1 MSASEGGGGST
12 YGRSLD
18 PLYRRLPHGPHHL
31 GHKQVITNQRA
42 RLYGAMVE
50 AVAASGYE
58 GASVRQV
65 VALAGVSRRS
75 FYELF
80 ANKQE
85 CFLATFDVIAARGL
99 SAVRRAYRD
108 SEGDLEDRLAAGFQ
122 AFAEGAQSNW
132 KEARLTIV
140 EAQTVV
146 PAGLERLLAAAGRY
160 ERMLFSSFALTP
172 EASPLPMPVVRGI
185 VGGLQA
191 AMSTCLREGQASEL
205 PTVAEEMLRWTLSF
219 QPTDTSAAKLIATR
233 VLQRMPEDSASRH
246 GSDEVS
252 VAAQEDRERLLHH
265 ALRLALIDDYKELSA
280 PQIAEEADVPIDRF
294 FELFADKNACF
305 LAALDTLG
313 NELLDLA
320 ADPGLLHG
328 DWPRAVRRVIRELML
343 YLGRRPLSTQT
354 IAAGAFAAGPQAA
367 QRMRDIGRSLTT
379 LLVEG
384 APHPAESAIALE
396 GIRGAIGHTIRGQV
410 ASGEIDRL
418 PAQSDYLAYVVLAP
432 FIGANAAAE
441 IVTEDQPQQPQPE
454 RR

>member
-1 MSASEGGGGST
+1 MSASEGGGGS
-12 YGRSLD
+12 YGRSPD
-18 PLYRRLPHGPHHL
+18 PMYERLPHGPHHL
-31 GHKQVITNQRA
+31 GHNQVTSNQRA

-85 CFLATFDVIAARGL
+85 CFLATFDVIAARGV
-99 SAVRRAYRD
+99 SGVRRAYRD
-108 SEGDLEDRLAAGFQ
+108 SDGDLEDRLAAAFQ
-122 AFAEGAQSNW
+122 AFAEGVQANW
-132 KEARLTIV
+132 KESRLTIV

-146 PAGLERLLAAAGRY
+146 PAGLERLLATTARY
-160 ERMLFSSFALTP
+160 EQLLYSSFALTA
-172 EASPLPMPVVRGI
+172 EASPLPMPVVRCI
-185 VGGLQA
+185 VGGLHA
-191 AMSTCLREGQASEL
+191 ALSSCLREGQPSEL
-205 PTVAEEMLRWTLSF
+205 PALAAEMLQWTLLF
-219 QPTDTSAAKLIATR
+219 EPTETSAAREVATGIPE
-233 VLQRMPEDSASRH
+233 RMPEQDASGH
-246 GSDEVS
+246 GSEELS
-252 VAAQEDRERLLHH
+252 VAAQDDRERLMHH
-265 ALRLALIDDYKELSA
+265 ALRLALIENYKELSA
-280 PQIAEEADVPIDRF
+280 PQIAEEAGVPIDRF

-384 APHPAESAIALE
+384 APNPARSAIALE
-396 GIRGAIGHTIRGQV
+396 GVRGALGHTIRGQV

-418 PAQSDYLAYVVLAP
+418 PAQSDYLAYAVLTP

-441 IVTEDQPQQPQPE
+441 IVTEDQS
-454 RR
+454 